1 MSISLPIPFLTTIPI
16 SMYRYSTLSNIM
28 FRFSA
33 LSNIILL
40 FFAFSNIMFRFST
53 LSNIIFLFFAYSSIL
68 IWIHPSL
75 HPIPSLP
82 SSQSP
87 LWFSLPHSVK
97 FDHRRTGISVD
108 ICLNNDSGLH
118 TGKLI
123 KGFVRA
129 YPPLRPLTLVLKMFL
144 VRHFCI

>member
-1 MSISLPIPFLTTIPI
+1 MSISLPISFLTTIPI
-16 SMYRYSTLSNIM
+16 SIYRYS
-28 FRFSA
+28 A
-33 LSNIILL
+33 L
-40 FFAFSNIMFRFST
+40 SNIMFRFST
-53 LSNIIFLFFAYSSIL
+53 LSNIIFLFFAYSSIS

-75 HPIPSLP
+75 HPFPSPP

-87 LWFSLPHSVK
+87 LCLWFSLPHSVK

-144 VRHFCI
+144 VRHFYI